1 MAYDPVAD
9 LAQIHADELS
19 KAEFPFIILIA
30 VVAVV
35 LVAVVLVRKNGE
47 KNLLENLWEGNI
59 GLAMTYWVYGVLGGI
74 VWGVGIVAINPAP
87 DGNLVKI
94 IWFIFACYY
103 FVIYVGVWKAANKF
117 VGKKAWAILA
127 KFAVIVVV
135 LPIVIHFF
143 KWLSAN

>member
-1 MAYDPVAD
+1 MGYNFEEAARAAEAAERSKGELIFISLIVA
-9 LAQIHADELS
+9 
-19 KAEFPFIILIA
+19 
-30 VVAVV
+30 VAVV
-35 LVAVVLVRKNGE
+35 VVAIALVRKNAG

-74 VWGVGIVAINPAP
+74 VWGVGIFAISPAP
-87 DGNLVKI
+87 DGNLVKVV
-94 IWFIFACYY
+94 WFIFACYY
-103 FVIYVGVWKAANKF
+103 FVVYVGVWQAANKF
-117 VGKKAWAILA
+117 VGNKAWAILA